1 MLLLKF
7 LKEIKKKNDDDDQ
20 RLEGMLS
27 KYSAY
32 HHVIIRTWFIP
43 STHAKAG
50 YSGTFL

>member
-7 LKEIKKKNDDDDQ
+7 LKEIKKNDDDQ
-20 RLEGMLS
+20 RLEGVLS

-32 HHVIIRTWFIP
+32 HVIMRTWFIP

-50 YSGTFL
+50 YSGNFL